1 MLIVKLLRKGL
12 FNLSKSMSERSMVQ
26 REELNMNVYEAAKIR
41 IREIIQTFDQ
51 VFVSFS
57 GGKDSLVALN
67 IVQEVYDDLGI
78 KEKLKVIFRDEEVIP
93 DDVIKF
99 VQDIYHSG
107 RFDFRYFCI
116 PLRSEKYVLG
126 NKVEYVQWD
135 KNRRHIR
142 EVPDFAITDWDH
154 VYDQYNSGPIT
165 TGYAKG
171 RKCVITGIRAD
182 ESLMRY
188 QGIIAKKNKPY
199 IAASNEPDIFLGRVI
214 YDFSEKDIF
223 KYLYDHKIQYC
234 EIYDKQMFNGEAM
247 RVSTPLHAE
256 AAKKLFKLK
265 TIYPV
270 FYDQLVSLFPDIEIQ
285 ARYFRDIDRYAIIE
299 KYPHTF
305 EGIITYINDNIDV
318 SMQEIA
324 MYRVMQTRKS
334 RINNIAVGKGRYGGY
349 PVLYVFKAIVNGGY
363 KRRIL
368 PKKDRDVTQREID
381 FEFG

>member
-1 MLIVKLLRKGL
+1 
-12 FNLSKSMSERSMVQ
+12 MVQ
-26 REELNMNVYEAAKIR
+26 RVELDMNVYEAAKIR
-41 IREIIQTFDQ
+41 IKEIIQTFDH

-67 IVQEVYDDLGI
+67 LVQEVYNDMGI
-78 KEKLKVIFRDEEVIP
+78 RDKVKVIFRDEELIP
-93 DDVIKF
+93 DDVINF
-99 VQDIYHSG
+99 VQKIYHSG

-126 NKVEYVQWD
+126 NKVEYLQWD
-135 KNRRHIR
+135 PKRKHIR
-142 EVPDFAITDWDH
+142 EVPEFAITDWEH

-188 QGIIAKKNKPY
+188 QGIIAKKNKPH
-199 IAASNEPDIFLGRVI
+199 IARSNEPDIFMGRVI

-223 KYLYDHKIQYC
+223 KYLYDNKVEYC
-234 EIYDKQMFNGEAM
+234 EIYDNQMFNGEAM

-265 TIYPV
+265 TIYPR
-270 FYDQLVSLFPDIEIQ
+270 FYDQLVDLFPDIEIQ

-299 KYPHTF
+299 RYPHTF
-305 EGIITYINDNIDV
+305 EGIIEYINDNIDA
-318 SMQEIA
+318 SMQQVA
-324 MYRVMQTRKS
+324 SFRVAEARKR
-334 RINNIAVGKGRYGGY
+334 RINNIRNGKGRYGGY
-349 PVLYVFKAIVNGGY
+349 PVLYVFKSVVNGNY
-363 KRRIL
+363 KRKIL
-368 PKKDRDVTQREID
+368 PKKDRDVTEREIMY
-381 FEFG
+381 ESG

>member
-1 MLIVKLLRKGL
+1 
-12 FNLSKSMSERSMVQ
+12 MVQ
-26 REELNMNVYEAAKIR
+26 RDELDIDVYEAAKIR
-41 IREIIQTFDQ
+41 VKEIVKTFDH

-67 IVQEVYDDLGI
+67 IVQEVYNEMGI
-78 KEKLKVIFRDEEVIP
+78 TEKVKVIFRDEELIP

-107 RFDFRYFCI
+107 KYDFRYFCI

-126 NKVEYVQWD
+126 NKVEYIQWD
-135 KNRRHIR
+135 KNRKHIR
-142 EVPDFAITDWDH
+142 PVPDFAITDWEH

-165 TGYAKG
+165 TGYIKG

-214 YDFSEKDIF
+214 YDFSEKDVF
-223 KYLYDHKIQYC
+223 KYLYDHNVQYC
-234 EIYDKQMFNGEAM
+234 ETYDKQMYNGEAM

-256 AAKKLFKLK
+256 SAKKLFKLK

-270 FYDQLVSLFPDIEIQ
+270 FYDQLVNLFPDIEIQ
-285 ARYFRDIDRYAIIE
+285 ARYFRDIDRYAIMD

-305 EGIITYINDNIDV
+305 EGILDYIVDNVDA

-324 MYRVMQTRKS
+324 MYRVKQARTN
-334 RINNIAVGKGRYGGY
+334 RINNINAGRGKYGGY
-349 PVLYVFKAIVNGGY
+349 PVLYVFKSIINGGY
-363 KRRIL
+363 KRRLL
-368 PKKDRDVTQREID
+368 PKREKEITQREKE
-381 FEFG
+381 FENG

>member
-1 MLIVKLLRKGL
+1 
-12 FNLSKSMSERSMVQ
+12 MSERAMQQ
-26 REELNMNVYEAAKIR
+26 RVELDMNVYEAAKMR
-41 IREIIQTFDQ
+41 VREIIQTFDH

-67 IVQEVYDDLGI
+67 IVQEVYGELGLT
-78 KEKLKVIFRDEEVIP
+78 EKLKVIFRDEELIP

-107 RFDFRYFCI
+107 KYDFRYFCI

-126 NKVEYVQWD
+126 NKVEYIQWD
-135 KNRRHIR
+135 PNRKHIR
-142 EVPDFAITDWDH
+142 PIPGFAITDWEH

-165 TGYAKG
+165 TGYMKG
-171 RKCVITGIRAD
+171 RKCIITGIRAD

-188 QGIIAKKNKPY
+188 KGIIAKKNKSY
-199 IAASNEPDIFLGRVI
+199 IASSNEPDIFLGRVI
-214 YDFSEKDIF
+214 YDFSERDIF
-223 KYLYDHKIQYC
+223 KYLYENKIQYC

-256 AAKKLFKLK
+256 AAKKLYKLK

-270 FYDQLVSLFPDIEIQ
+270 FYDQLVDIFPDIELQ

-299 KYPHTF
+299 KYEHSF
-305 EGIITYINDNIDV
+305 KGIIDYISDCVDP

-324 MYRVMQTRKS
+324 MFRVAQTRK
-334 RINNIAVGKGRYGGY
+334 RRLNNIRNGKGKYGGY
-349 PVLYVFKAIVNGGY
+349 PILYVFKSIVNGAY
-363 KRRIL
+363 KRNIL
-368 PKKDRDVTQREID
+368 PVKEEDITERERLYELKK
-381 FEFG
+381 